1 MTPMGPPLLLG
12 SLVMGGSATAVQA
25 GGEAYKY
32 YSEPNQLAN
41 RVLTLQGIIDMILAK
56 FQAMRETT
64 LIPYLDRAV
73 SKLEVIEE
81 IPNLAAESTSTK
93 ETKEVVTR
101 ATATCLGSTAAT
113 SAAATLAVQEGAMA
127 GRFVSRATT
136 AAARTARFARFAGGA
151 LSAATLVLEA
161 RELRRTLDQM
171 EKGNP
176 CEKAESLRKV
186 HAGVEKLP
194 SPNKVART
202 CRIYVKVRSRELFQ
216 QAMTAQSD
224 NNNSNSNSSP
234 LLLPNHPL
242 TAMAQQSPPQQQAP
256 GTSAQ
261 PADATQQS
269 QTPPA
274 TMQSQHQ
281 EDEWQLVEEV
291 VASLEDAARSSANDD
306 GSESVVSDLSFCNVD
321 DSSSSAPRPP
331 TNKTSLLR
339 RLMRYKEREARMQE
353 ESELDLVV

>member
-1 MTPMGPPLLLG
+1 MTPVGPPLLLG

-41 RVLTLQGIIDMILAK
+41 RVLTLQGIVDMILAK

-81 IPNLAAESTSTK
+81 IPNLAAESNNN
-93 ETKEVVTR
+93 EAKEVATR

-176 CEKAESLRKV
+176 CEKAENLRRV
-186 HAGVEKLP
+186 HAGLENLP
-194 SPNKVART
+194 SPAKVART
-202 CRIYVKVRSRELFQ
+202 CRTYVKVRSRELFQ
-216 QAMTAQSD
+216 EAMTTTTAPTTTTES
-224 NNNSNSNSSP
+224 SNEE
-234 LLLPNHPL
+234 LPP
-242 TAMAQQSPPQQQAP
+242 TDPVVVPAATTPPEQQAP
-256 GTSAQ
+256 GAQ
-261 PADATQQS
+261 QEAS
-269 QTPPA
+269 
-274 TMQSQHQ
+274 TMALRQPQ

-291 VASLEDAARSSANDD
+291 VASLEDAARDD
-306 GSESVVSDLSFCNVD
+306 GSESVVSDISFCNVSD
-321 DSSSSAPRPP
+321 NDSSGAPKPP
-331 TNKTSLLR
+331 TSNQSLLR
-339 RLMRYKEREARMQE
+339 RLMRYKEREARKE
-353 ESELDLVV
+353 KAVELDLVV